1 MVENLSWSDPVLY
14 ISEML
19 KQQELERYEK
29 NKEIVR
35 SLLIEHNAED
45 LIPMLLG
52 D

>member
-19 KQQELERYEK
+19 RQQELERYEK
-29 NKEIVR
+29 NKKIVR

-45 LIPMLLG
+45 LIPMLLEE
-52 D
+52 